1 MPPHKVWENGHN
13 LPTMAADEVRTQPG
27 RWSSEAWVRRLSPQS
42 YAGTWKGAVLALL
55 CVLAISLLLLE
66 DILVRPGYSS
76 VPASLLFVAAAGWF
90 LDKRALTVVAL
101 AAAGG
106 HVIDA
111 VHGHW
116 GWLSGSIGVALV
128 VLVAATA
135 RLMATGRARHR
146 LLSEQRQQLS
156 ELTFLLQTA
165 EQLSATLD
173 EESILRGTVEA
184 TAAAVSRQGG
194 GRPARA
200 AYHELRSD
208 DTLVVRVESDDGQTV
223 GFEYQVSRNQGA
235 QGALKTGSATL
246 VRPDHFTGA
255 LLDIATRLDIKVA
268 LYAPVRVGQR
278 MAGVLVAAHTD
289 GPEVEPQE
297 LRLLEVL
304 ARLAGLAIGNAE
316 HLRRERDHAER
327 IEALEKAKA
336 ELLNVA
342 SHELRGPLTV
352 ARGYVS
358 MLADGTLGTL
368 PDQPAEVLPVVAAK
382 LTEMELLV
390 DQMLEASRLEESRL
404 VLRTKRADLRQLA
417 HEAMCVTRPLQG
429 DRRQIILDLPQREVA
444 VTVDP
449 ERVVTIV
456 TNLLSNAVKYS
467 PNGGD
472 ISCRVSYTDERARIS
487 VRDRGLGIAPEHLDR
502 LFTRFGRIVTSDNSN
517 ISGAGLGLY
526 VSRELAREHG
536 GDITVISSLGQ
547 GSEFT
552 LELPI
557 TR

>member
-1 MPPHKVWENGHN
+1 MY
-13 LPTMAADEVRTQPG
+13 PTMAADEVRTQPG

-42 YAGTWKGAVLALL
+42 YAGSWKGAILALL
-55 CVLAISLLLLE
+55 CVLAIWLLLLE
-66 DILVRPGYSS
+66 DILVTPGYSS
-76 VPASLLFVAAAGWF
+76 VPVSLLFVAAAGWF
-90 LDKRALTVVAL
+90 LDTRALTVVAL
-101 AAAGG
+101 AAGSG
-106 HVIDA
+106 HVVD
-111 VHGHW
+111 VLHSGW
-116 GWLSGSIGVALV
+116 GWLSGLIGVALV

-135 RLMATGRARHR
+135 RLTATGRARHR
-146 LLSEQRQQLS
+146 LLSEQQQQVGELS
-156 ELTFLLQTA
+156 FLLQTA

-173 EESILRGTVEA
+173 EESILQGAVEA

-194 GRPARA
+194 GRQARA
-200 AYHELRSD
+200 SYHELRSD
-208 DTLVVRVESDDGQTV
+208 DTMVIVVESNDGETV

-235 QGALKTGSATL
+235 QGALKTGQATL
-246 VRPDHFTGA
+246 VRPDHFTGP
-255 LLDIATRLDIKVA
+255 LLAIATRLDIKVA

-278 MAGVLVAAHTD
+278 VAGLLVAAHTD
-289 GPEVEPQE
+289 SPEVEPQE

-304 ARLAGLAIGNAE
+304 ARMTGLAIGNAE
-316 HLRRERDHAER
+316 HLRREREHAER

-358 MLADGTLGTL
+358 MLADGTLGAL

-417 HEAMCVTRPLQG
+417 HEALCVTRPLQG
-429 DRRQIILDLPQREVA
+429 DRRQIVLDLPQREVA

-472 ISCRVSYTDERARIS
+472 IRCRVSYTGERARVS

-557 TR
+557 AR